1 MFEFHNIILTLEHN
15 YMFSLIHVHNL
26 NITDLL
32 DRIILETLMCRN
44 HSVYVG
50 STCIMWGPHFIE
62 APAHLKLVHI
72 SVQTS
77 IPIGLLF
84 QIFSAHMA
92 CALDDLQTNK
102 GSTKR
107 HGWASLTSKITK
119 SWVRCPLILV
129 WEHHISIVNK
139 ESQIQISKNRN
150 RMKLRASRFEV

>member
-1 MFEFHNIILTLEHN
+1 
-15 YMFSLIHVHNL
+15 MFSLIHVHNL

-32 DRIILETLMCRN
+32 DRIILEALMCPN

-50 STCIMWGPHFIE
+50 STCITWGPHFIE

-92 CALDDLQTNK
+92 CARDALQTNK

-107 HGWASLTSKITK
+107 YGWASLTPEITK

-129 WEHHISIVNK
+129 WEHHIGMVNK
-139 ESQIQISKNRN
+139 ELQIQISKNRN